1 MIDENIL
8 ISNWFYKIADSYC
21 IHFFNIGVYIIYDIS
36 WTLFIQKKILG
47 SPLEISKYTIKSIS
61 EDRLIKNVNAY
72 RFISDSI
79 KFNTTKVNLNLIA
92 NDLNHQITVNG
103 SSYP

>member
-1 MIDENIL
+1 MIDEKIL
-8 ISNWFYKIADSYC
+8 ISNWFDKIGDSYR

-47 SPLEISKYTIKSIS
+47 STSKYMIKSIS

-79 KFNTTKVNLNLIA
+79 NFNTTKVNLNLITNNSMSA
-92 NDLNHQITVNG
+92 IVNG
-103 SSYP
+103 SSGSRYT